1 MFAKIGRGLSAAC
14 AKSIRRVHG
23 VAAAVMLVAAGLT
36 PAAALAQSA
45 GCMAVND
52 GAIDFTAKIVSGD
65 PRQPETTSVA
75 TSSAYALSMIK
86 ATAGYTDNVATT
98 FVPGVL
104 PFTTGDRIDFTA
116 NVTQYSSSSGGVRIR
131 FRINN
136 SVIGLPAGA
145 RVTPDAPGVGTYT
158 GYYTIASGLTGIGLS
173 IDHPTQSSTTSITAT
188 CTPYVDSG
196 LTLGVSMSHSGTPQ
210 QGGTVDYT
218 ITPSAS
224 GAATG
229 SNLTL
234 TFSLPSGLSYNSGS
248 GSGWSCTSTR
258 CIYSNTIANG
268 ASGNPLTLRA
278 NVAANAA
285 TSLTPSVTL
294 SGGNSGSSATTND
307 PTTISVVQTPASVT
321 VAGGNNQTASASTA
335 FTTPLSVTVRDGS
348 NAVIPNTS
356 VTFAAPGSGAS
367 GTFSNSSNTITVTT
381 DASGVASA
389 GTFTANATT
398 GSYSVTAT
406 AGSASTSFSLT
417 NSAAV
422 TPPTVT
428 GISPTSGSTAGGTSV
443 VITGT
448 NFTGATVVRF
458 GATDASGFTVDS
470 ATQITATSPAGAA
483 GAVDVTVQTPSG
495 TSATSVADQFTYVA
509 APATP
514 TITSSPASLSNSSNA
529 TFQFSLASGTAEC
542 AIDGGAFSAC
552 TSPRSYTG
560 LADGSHTFQ
569 VKAVNSGVYSSAA
582 SYSWTVDTTAPAAP
596 AVTSPANAS
605 TRGVSQKGV
614 SGTAEANSTVTVY
627 LDGSAD
633 GTTTA
638 DGSGAW
644 SYTLTAL
651 TAASHTVKARAT
663 DAAGN
668 TSSDSATNT
677 FTAVAALAATQ
688 AVSSIST
695 TVNAALTTVQP
706 VTTSGGQ
713 APITYAL
720 SGGSLPTGL
729 SFSAA
734 TGQLSGTPTT
744 TLSAT
749 TFTVTATD
757 ALSQTASQTFSLT
770 VASAAQTISFQS
782 SAPASAVVGGT
793 TYTPSATATSGLS
806 VTFTIDASSSA
817 VCTISGG
824 VVSFT
829 GVGTCRVNADQAGS
843 GAYSAAPQAQ
853 QSFSVGAGTQT
864 ISFTSTAPAGAKV
877 AGATYTPAAT
887 ATSGLSVTFSI
898 DGGSSAV
905 CAISGGV
912 VSFTGAGTCV
922 VNANQGGN
930 GSYGAATQVQQSFSV
945 AKGDQTITFG
955 ALSNV
960 AISASPVTLSAT
972 AGSSLA
978 VAFTSTTTSVCTV
991 SGVTVTLVAQGACT
1005 IDANQAGDT
1014 NWNAAPT
1021 VSRSFTVMPA
1031 TLALSTGAAGTT
1043 KVGVAFSQANT
1054 ATGGVSPY
1062 HFTVSAGALPAGV
1075 SLDAST
1081 GAVSGTPTTAGAF
1094 SYAVSVTD
1102 SNSPTGTVAGTTV
1115 SGTIAKGTQTLSFTS
1130 TAPTNASVGGATYTV
1145 AATSSASLTPAYS
1158 ITVGGGSV
1166 CTISGATVSFVAAG
1180 SCVVAADQAGNA
1192 NYDPAA
1198 TVTQTI
1204 AVAAA
1209 PIAAAKSG
1217 VVVPFN
1223 STGLAI
1229 DLSASITG
1237 GAHTSIAVTTAPA
1250 HGTTTIAG
1258 DVVTYVPTNGYFGAD
1273 SFAYTATGP
1282 GGASA
1287 PATVSLTVGNPAAP
1301 SVANISVDV
1310 VFNSTGQAIGLQATG
1325 VFTAVGIESAP
1336 AHGAVTLSGNT
1347 ATYVPEAGYFGA
1359 DSFTY
1364 TATGP
1369 GGVSAPATVSLTIA
1383 PPSAPTVS
1391 NGSAEVF
1398 SNDTGQSI
1406 GLAVSGVYTS
1416 VVLVSA
1422 PSHGSVTISGATA
1435 IYTPASGYVGADS
1448 FSFAA
1453 VGPGGTSAAAGVSI
1467 TVLAPPPPPTPLPT
1481 NVNAAGASVE
1491 GGSSVDVNL
1500 STLVVGVY
1508 DTLEIATPPSNGTVT
1523 LIGPGGG
1530 SIASPRAGRAAPTE
1544 SSGGWTAVYSPKPG
1558 FIGKDSFQFVAIGPG
1573 GRSEPATVTILVGV
1587 SLPVAQSKTAKA
1599 ADGQTVSVDLLA
1611 GATGG
1616 PFTGAEIVAI
1626 TPANAASAKIV
1637 KGGTADAPTYRLD
1650 VTPRTRFSGEV
1661 VVGYRLLNAFG
1672 ESAPATVTVTVI
1684 ARPDPSLDPAVRA
1697 LSDTQVEAARRFA
1710 RSQTANFMDRA
1721 QQLHGGGGGDAMAI
1735 RLNPRDLS
1743 DPHHDGLL
1751 AARDDQFGLTDWR
1764 RGPGASDRAAGQDE
1778 ERDVATG
1785 RLASPR
1791 GGAPLGRGDQAAP
1804 TSDDSEDGDGQG
1816 GPRAVGKVALWTGGA
1831 IEVGTMDRRKG
1842 RAKITLSSS
1851 GLSVGADVKLA
1862 EWATV
1867 GVGGG
1872 YGEDVSRIDSGAA
1885 RVRSETQVA
1894 AAYGSFQPLQTAFID
1909 AVIGHGKLDYR
1920 TRRAVEANG
1929 MTALGRRKGD
1939 MTFGALSFGVDR
1951 NDAGIHWSS
1960 YGRFEWL
1967 KGDLN
1972 AYAETGADRYALRF
1986 DARDVQS
1993 MTGTLGAKLEFKR
2006 DLRFGVVT
2014 PRLGIEWLHEFRGVG
2029 AQGLDYAD
2037 IEGAS
2042 SYRISTIDWRREQYH
2057 LSLGGRLVT
2066 PSRWMVDMEVG
2077 YRGSAGEGVGQL
2089 RLRVVKPL

>member
-136 SVIGLPAGA
+136 SVIGLPTGA

-470 ATQITATSPAGAA
+470 ATQITATSPVGAA

-627 LDGSAD
+627 LDGAAD

-695 TVNAALTTVQP
+695 TVNA
-706 VTTSGGQ
+706 
-713 APITYAL
+713 
-720 SGGSLPTGL
+720 
-729 SFSAA
+729 
-734 TGQLSGTPTT
+734 
-744 TLSAT
+744 
-749 TFTVTATD
+749 
-757 ALSQTASQTFSLT
+757 
-770 VASAAQTISFQS
+770 
-782 SAPASAVVGGT
+782 
-793 TYTPSATATSGLS
+793 
-806 VTFTIDASSSA
+806 
-817 VCTISGG
+817 
-824 VVSFT
+824 
-829 GVGTCRVNADQAGS
+829 
-843 GAYSAAPQAQ
+843 
-853 QSFSVGAGTQT
+853 
-864 ISFTSTAPAGAKV
+864 
-877 AGATYTPAAT
+877 
-887 ATSGLSVTFSI
+887 
-898 DGGSSAV
+898 
-905 CAISGGV
+905 
-912 VSFTGAGTCV
+912 
-922 VNANQGGN
+922 
-930 GSYGAATQVQQSFSV
+930 
-945 AKGDQTITFG
+945 
-955 ALSNV
+955 
-960 AISASPVTLSAT
+960 
-972 AGSSLA
+972 
-978 VAFTSTTTSVCTV
+978 
-991 SGVTVTLVAQGACT
+991 
-1005 IDANQAGDT
+1005 
-1014 NWNAAPT
+1014 
-1021 VSRSFTVMPA
+1021 
-1031 TLALSTGAAGTT
+1031 
-1043 KVGVAFSQANT
+1043 
-1054 ATGGVSPY
+1054 
-1062 HFTVSAGALPAGV
+1062 
-1075 SLDAST
+1075 
-1081 GAVSGTPTTAGAF
+1081 
-1094 SYAVSVTD
+1094 
-1102 SNSPTGTVAGTTV
+1102 
-1115 SGTIAKGTQTLSFTS
+1115 
-1130 TAPTNASVGGATYTV
+1130 
-1145 AATSSASLTPAYS
+1145 
-1158 ITVGGGSV
+1158 
-1166 CTISGATVSFVAAG
+1166 
-1180 SCVVAADQAGNA
+1180 
-1192 NYDPAA
+1192 
-1198 TVTQTI
+1198 
-1204 AVAAA
+1204 
-1209 PIAAAKSG
+1209 
-1217 VVVPFN
+1217 
-1223 STGLAI
+1223 
-1229 DLSASITG
+1229 
-1237 GAHTSIAVTTAPA
+1237 
-1250 HGTTTIAG
+1250 
-1258 DVVTYVPTNGYFGAD
+1258 
-1273 SFAYTATGP
+1273 
-1282 GGASA
+1282 
-1287 PATVSLTVGNPAAP
+1287 
-1301 SVANISVDV
+1301 
-1310 VFNSTGQAIGLQATG
+1310 
-1325 VFTAVGIESAP
+1325 
-1336 AHGAVTLSGNT
+1336 
-1347 ATYVPEAGYFGA
+1347 
-1359 DSFTY
+1359 
-1364 TATGP
+1364 
-1369 GGVSAPATVSLTIA
+1369 
-1383 PPSAPTVS
+1383 
-1391 NGSAEVF
+1391 
-1398 SNDTGQSI
+1398 
-1406 GLAVSGVYTS
+1406 
-1416 VVLVSA
+1416 
-1422 PSHGSVTISGATA
+1422 
-1435 IYTPASGYVGADS
+1435 
-1448 FSFAA
+1448 
-1453 VGPGGTSAAAGVSI
+1453 
-1467 TVLAPPPPPTPLPT
+1467 
-1481 NVNAAGASVE
+1481 
-1491 GGSSVDVNL
+1491 
-1500 STLVVGVY
+1500 
-1508 DTLEIATPPSNGTVT
+1508 
-1523 LIGPGGG
+1523 
-1530 SIASPRAGRAAPTE
+1530 
-1544 SSGGWTAVYSPKPG
+1544 
-1558 FIGKDSFQFVAIGPG
+1558 
-1573 GRSEPATVTILVGV
+1573 
-1587 SLPVAQSKTAKA
+1587 
-1599 ADGQTVSVDLLA
+1599 
-1611 GATGG
+1611 
-1616 PFTGAEIVAI
+1616 
-1626 TPANAASAKIV
+1626 
-1637 KGGTADAPTYRLD
+1637 
-1650 VTPRTRFSGEV
+1650 
-1661 VVGYRLLNAFG
+1661 
-1672 ESAPATVTVTVI
+1672 
-1684 ARPDPSLDPAVRA
+1684 
-1697 LSDTQVEAARRFA
+1697 
-1710 RSQTANFMDRA
+1710 
-1721 QQLHGGGGGDAMAI
+1721 
-1735 RLNPRDLS
+1735 
-1743 DPHHDGLL
+1743 
-1751 AARDDQFGLTDWR
+1751 
-1764 RGPGASDRAAGQDE
+1764 
-1778 ERDVATG
+1778 
-1785 RLASPR
+1785 
-1791 GGAPLGRGDQAAP
+1791 
-1804 TSDDSEDGDGQG
+1804 
-1816 GPRAVGKVALWTGGA
+1816 
-1831 IEVGTMDRRKG
+1831 
-1842 RAKITLSSS
+1842 
-1851 GLSVGADVKLA
+1851 
-1862 EWATV
+1862 
-1867 GVGGG
+1867 
-1872 YGEDVSRIDSGAA
+1872 
-1885 RVRSETQVA
+1885 
-1894 AAYGSFQPLQTAFID
+1894 
-1909 AVIGHGKLDYR
+1909 
-1920 TRRAVEANG
+1920 
-1929 MTALGRRKGD
+1929 
-1939 MTFGALSFGVDR
+1939 
-1951 NDAGIHWSS
+1951 
-1960 YGRFEWL
+1960 
-1967 KGDLN
+1967 
-1972 AYAETGADRYALRF
+1972 
-1986 DARDVQS
+1986 
-1993 MTGTLGAKLEFKR
+1993 
-2006 DLRFGVVT
+2006 
-2014 PRLGIEWLHEFRGVG
+2014 
-2029 AQGLDYAD
+2029 
-2037 IEGAS
+2037 
-2042 SYRISTIDWRREQYH
+2042 
-2057 LSLGGRLVT
+2057 
-2066 PSRWMVDMEVG
+2066 
-2077 YRGSAGEGVGQL
+2077 
-2089 RLRVVKPL
+2089 